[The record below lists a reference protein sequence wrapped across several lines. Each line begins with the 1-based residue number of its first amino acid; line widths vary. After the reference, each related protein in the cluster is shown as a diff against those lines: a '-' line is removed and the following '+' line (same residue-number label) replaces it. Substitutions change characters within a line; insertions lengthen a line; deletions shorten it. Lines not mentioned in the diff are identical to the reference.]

1 LYRYETGQ
9 VATLFVLNEIDR
21 LQYLSTWR
29 QFIRR
34 EDEQLDNTYRI
45 KHANGDYLLFRDAG
59 SISSPE
65 NEAITVAGTYTNV
78 TENIASKARLK
89 LFGDAFKHTRD
100 WVIIFGRNKQP
111 LGANPSFYKAFGIS
125 EQTEFKSQLTHIME
139 QQEGMKRKFIS
150 KLATLKPGEHWKAE
164 LEFVV
169 TDSKITTLTDVNAI
183 ASENDHRL
191 IEYYLIIMTDITEQK
206 EAQIGLIVEMTIQ
219 AIERGLVDVANWYEQ
234 GFDGYMAINLSAKQF
249 STRPDL
255 EKILQLLKDYSL
267 PTSSLRFEITE
278 GLLVDNNHYTLD
290 YMHEM
295 RALGFKISLDDFGTG
310 YSSLRY
316 LKDFPIDVLKIDK
329 SFVDDIG
336 IDKGT
341 ESIIESTLIMT
352 KMLNMDTVAEGIETR
367 QQVDYFSKTDCHFL
381 QGFYF
386 SKPVSHDQCFKLLQ
400 KDWSYKF
407 SSQLENVKSTAKI

>member
-1 LYRYETGQ
+1 MNHQVDLYRYETGQ

-65 NEAITVAGTYTNV
+65 NEAITVAGTYKNV

-89 LFGDAFKHTRD
+89 LFGDAFNHTRD

-111 LGANPSFYKAFGIS
+111 LGANPSFYEAFGIS

-139 QQEGMKRKFIS
+139 QQDGMKRKFIS
-150 KLATLKPGEHWKAE
+150 KPATLKPGEHWKAE

-169 TDSKITTLTDVNAI
+169 TDSKITTLTDVNTI

-219 AIERGLVDVANWYEQ
+219 AIERGLVDVANW
-234 GFDGYMAINLSAKQF
+234 
-249 STRPDL
+249 
-255 EKILQLLKDYSL
+255 
-267 PTSSLRFEITE
+267 
-278 GLLVDNNHYTLD
+278 
-290 YMHEM
+290 
-295 RALGFKISLDDFGTG
+295 
-310 YSSLRY
+310 
-316 LKDFPIDVLKIDK
+316 
-329 SFVDDIG
+329 
-336 IDKGT
+336 
-341 ESIIESTLIMT
+341 
-352 KMLNMDTVAEGIETR
+352 
-367 QQVDYFSKTDCHFL
+367 
-381 QGFYF
+381 
-386 SKPVSHDQCFKLLQ
+386 
-400 KDWSYKF
+400 
-407 SSQLENVKSTAKI
+407 